1 MIIGT
6 GEWIDPP
13 TLEVTGLDIVRS
25 DKAAITSDI
34 LNDVLMEIL
43 SDKTES
49 EIKTEVYRIINDAY
63 ESAQNSEI
71 GLDKLARPRGMSK
84 SAAKYGTPEKTPQP
98 VYRGA
103 KYTNQ
108 NFDWEQITA
117 GSKPMLLY
125 IERVRGD
132 YPRTYTAE
140 TAEDDRAV
148 DAISVEHPDQFPDE
162 ITVDMD
168 KQLQKVI
175 KDPLQPILNPLGWS
189 VDEALSDTQQIGF
202 DSFM

>member
-1 MIIGT
+1 MTIDT
-6 GEWIDPP
+6 GEWVEPP

-25 DKAAITSDI
+25 DKAAITSEI

-43 SDKTES
+43 SDKNES
-49 EIKTEVYRIINDAY
+49 EIKSDVYEIINDTY
-63 ESAQNSEI
+63 EAAQHNEI
-71 GLDKLARPRGMSK
+71 PLAKLARPRGMSK

-103 KYTNQ
+103 KYANQ
-108 NFDWEQITA
+108 IFPWEQITS

-125 IERVRGD
+125 IDRVRGE
-132 YPRTYTAE
+132 YPRTYTSE
-140 TAEDDRAV
+140 TAEDGRVV
-148 DAISVEHPDQFPDE
+148 DAISVENPDRFPDE

-202 DSFM
+202 DSFF